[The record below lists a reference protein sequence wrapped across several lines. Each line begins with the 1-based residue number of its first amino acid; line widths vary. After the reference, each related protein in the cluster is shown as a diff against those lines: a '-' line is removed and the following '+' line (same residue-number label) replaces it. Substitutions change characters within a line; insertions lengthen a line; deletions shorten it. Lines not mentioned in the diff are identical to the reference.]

1 VVGGFFAGFT
11 VHKFLPSAP
20 AEACMADPLRFVIK
34 RWFEEDDTALR
45 RILGDIAS
53 DEERHQDLLKLVID
67 HVS

>member
-1 VVGGFFAGFT
+1 
-11 VHKFLPSAP
+11 
-20 AEACMADPLRFVIK
+20 MADPLRFVIK